1 MDRDNYEVDI
11 KTWASSL
18 LELEDRAI
26 PTDGIDSTNSI
37 VALSSSYYR
46 TKAFSSTIGV
56 NNIINAAD
64 PLLTLATK
72 LRRINVPADAAS
84 LHQNICHE
92 IKAFENKAQNFGYRP
107 QLILAARYVLCA
119 LLDELI
125 AITLWPDLNWKKYS
139 LVDYF
144 HKDLW
149 DSDHFFLI
157 LDRSLQD
164 PETNIDL
171 MELIYLCLR
180 LGYEG
185 KYRNIERGL
194 LELGSITENLLAT
207 ISYYKE
213 EFSKG
218 FYISPIPFNYLQ
230 TRKKSYLHLLP
241 PSWVVSLIMAT
252 ILLILFGCCYLSLH
266 QTAAPITQYL
276 NDVKNKPM
284 APLTDNVG
292 AGY

>member
-18 LELEDRAI
+18 LELDERPI
-26 PTDGIDSTNSI
+26 HSNELHSNNSI

-46 TKAFSSTIGV
+46 TKAFSSTIGI

-64 PLLTLATK
+64 PLLTLVTK
-72 LRRINVPADAAS
+72 LRRINVPADAAG

-92 IKAFENKAQNFGYRP
+92 IKAFENKVQNFGYRP

-125 AITLWPDLNWKKYS
+125 AITLWPDLDWKKYS
-139 LVDYF
+139 LVEFF

-171 MELIYLCLR
+171 MELIYLCLK

-185 KYRNIERGL
+185 KYRNIDRGL
-194 LELGSITENLLAT
+194 NELHSITENLFAT
-207 ISYYKE
+207 ITYYKE
-213 EFSKG
+213 ELSKG
-218 FYISPIPFNYLQ
+218 FYISPTPLNYLQ

-241 PSWVVSLIMAT
+241 PPWIVSLIMAT
-252 ILLILFGCCYLSLH
+252 ILLILFSCCYLRLH

-276 NDVKNKPM
+276 NGLKNKPM
-284 APLTDNVG
+284 APSTENIG
-292 AGY
+292 AGF